1 MLEIEVKSPDDFLLE
16 LDQLFA
22 VNLLAEQ
29 VWEFIDHHLE
39 AWVHVLVQLGSQKKT
54 DCSELDKIW
63 SHLTSLSESRKIS
76 IGHTNCD
83 VKCLLTVFLYTVQ
96 FLNQANHALTILWLD
111 PQGLLSVDEVVS
123 DRLIFL
129 HDGEIGRLRV
139 LWGGLSSLVGLDGS
153 LEVGILNI
161 EDWHLLFELVK
172 PPGVHDI
179 GIVHLASLDGSLAR
193 TAGWGEEHVAEQT
206 VWALVLGL
214 LTAAL

>member
-63 SHLTSLSESRKIS
+63 SHLTSFSESRKIS
-76 IGHTNCD
+76 IGYTNCD
-83 VKCLLTVFLYTVQ
+83 VKCLLTVLLDTVQ
-96 FLNQANHALTILWLD
+96 FLNQTNHALTVLWLD

-123 DRLIFL
+123 DCLIFL
-129 HDGEIGRLRV
+129 HDGE
-139 LWGGLSSLVGLDGS
+139 VG
-153 LEVGILNI
+153 
-161 EDWHLLFELVK
+161 
-172 PPGVHDI
+172 
-179 GIVHLASLDGSLAR
+179 
-193 TAGWGEEHVAEQT
+193 
-206 VWALVLGL
+206 
-214 LTAAL
+214 